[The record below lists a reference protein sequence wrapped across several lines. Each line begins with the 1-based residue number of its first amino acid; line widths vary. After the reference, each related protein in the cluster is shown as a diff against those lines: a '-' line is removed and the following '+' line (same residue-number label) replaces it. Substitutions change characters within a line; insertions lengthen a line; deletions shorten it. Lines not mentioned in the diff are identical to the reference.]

1 MKATKHEIMR
11 KVFLLLCSLYLASCA
26 CYYEDIRREGEEV
39 LNPTSYVY
47 DFPRPAVKRVL
58 DSCFV
63 LSRYEFP
70 PDARERYRE
79 NLKSL
84 VVVPKVGDTSS
95 QFSNNQDTLY
105 PVSFP
110 QRSYVFKNRKGQFLW
125 AYSQYILR
133 VDSLGKDK
141 TKIEIF
147 LHDNDV
153 TIGRKLGFNPVS
165 NGLLVPR
172 CIKSTSTTIEEYEIL
187 KYVGNKLGQKGMPP
201 IHYPKAMTREEILDH
216 FRQGNSLNFPF
227 AEEDIYW

>member
-1 MKATKHEIMR
+1 MMR
-11 KVFLLLCSLYLASCA
+11 KAILSLCSLYLASCA

-47 DFPRPAVKRVL
+47 DFPRPVVKRVL

-63 LSRYEFP
+63 LSRYELP

-79 NLKSL
+79 KLKSL
-84 VVVPKVGDTSS
+84 QVLPKGDGIPSR
-95 QFSNNQDTLY
+95 FSGNQDTLY

-110 QRSYVFKNRKGQFLW
+110 QRSYVFRNRKGQFLW

-141 TKIEIF
+141 TKIEVF

-153 TIGRKLGFNPVS
+153 TVGRKLGFNPVS
-165 NGLLVPR
+165 NGLLVSR

-201 IHYPKAMTREEILDH
+201 IHYPKAMTKEEILDH
-216 FRQGNSLNFPF
+216 FRYDKSLDFPF
-227 AEEDIYW
+227 VEEDIYW

>member
-1 MKATKHEIMR
+1 MKDIILSMY
-11 KVFLLLCSLYLASCA
+11 VLFLTSCA

-47 DFPRPAVKRVL
+47 DFPRPVVKRVL

-63 LSRYEFP
+63 LSRYELP
-70 PDARERYRE
+70 SDARERYRE

-84 VVVPKVGDTSS
+84 VVVPKVGGASS

-105 PVSFP
+105 PASFP

-141 TKIEIF
+141 TKIEVF
-147 LHDNDV
+147 LHHNDV

-165 NGLLVPR
+165 NGLLVSR

-201 IHYPKAMTREEILDH
+201 IHYPKAMTKEEILDH
-216 FRQGNSLNFPF
+216 FRYDKSLDFPF